1 MSILAP
7 AKAYFKYSLEL
18 KAHFPVIAYYCK
30 LYGVTKGFDVMKQNS
45 GDPKIGDIKAYL
57 MGELKDLESMKA
69 VLGSTTKEDHKPEVE
84 NFLLSVFAKADKEER
99 TDPQITRNHALSF
112 KRCGDFIEILTM
124 FGQMEPEWQERA
136 KYCKYKAGTILK
148 CLKNGEE
155 PPRGNPFAQEEEEGL
170 PQE

>member
-30 LYGVTKGFDVMKQNS
+30 LYGVTKGFEVMKQNPA
-45 GDPKIGDIKAYL
+45 DPKIADIKAYL
-57 MGELKDLESMKA
+57 MSELKDLESMKA

-99 TDPQITRNHALSF
+99 TDP
-112 KRCGDFIEILTM
+112 
-124 FGQMEPEWQERA
+124 
-136 KYCKYKAGTILK
+136 
-148 CLKNGEE
+148 
-155 PPRGNPFAQEEEEGL
+155 
-170 PQE
+170 